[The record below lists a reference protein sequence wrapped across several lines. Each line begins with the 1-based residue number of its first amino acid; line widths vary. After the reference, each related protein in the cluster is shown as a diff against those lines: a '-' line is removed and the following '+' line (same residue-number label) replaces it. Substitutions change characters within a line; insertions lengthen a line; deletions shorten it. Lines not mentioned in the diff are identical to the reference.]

1 MVGELKQQGYKV
13 LVITNGHAEIQR
25 GKLQQLGAADL
36 FDAILVGGEEV
47 AAGHAEKPA
56 ASIFLKACQLAGCT
70 PDQVGCPALHWCS
83 LKAVAEICSTPS
95 FLGTECL

>member
-1 MVGELKQQGYKV
+1 MRQEMVGELKQQGYKV

-25 GKLQQLGAADL
+25 GKLRRLGAADF
-36 FDAILVGGEEV
+36 FDAILVGGEEI

-70 PDQVGCPALHWCS
+70 PDQVGCPVLDY
-83 LKAVAEICSTPS
+83 
-95 FLGTECL
+95 